1 MLAAGRLNQ
10 LVTLKQKQ
18 VTRDGMGAQV
28 VSWVTVATVW
38 AAVEPLRGREFVALR
53 AAHSEL
59 TAKITIRHRAGIVPE
74 MRVEHGT
81 SVYEIAEVIDPRAR
95 GESLELMCSAPTE
108 PT

>member
-10 LVTLKQKQ
+10 RVTLQAKT
-18 VTRDGMGAQV
+18 VTRDAMGAQV
-28 VSWVTVATVW
+28 VTWQTVATVW
-38 AAVEPLRGREFVALR
+38 AAVEPIRGREFVALR
-53 AAHSEL
+53 SAQSEL
-59 TAKITIRHRAGIVPE
+59 TAKITIRHRAGVVPE

-81 SVYEIAEVIDPRAR
+81 SVYEIREVIDPKAR